1 MAEPPLHGGTN
12 IWNVTTEAG
21 GPLGIQ
27 SHLHRP
33 LLFSIFNLFSKTTA
47 PECNLKQIYAFSKDG
62 PKTKVAQ
69 NLILRNFVL
78 GCSLKFQMDFE
89 IHAQNAM
96 ALILN
101 NKFQI

>member
-1 MAEPPLHGGTN
+1 M
-12 IWNVTTEAG
+12 V
-21 GPLGIQ
+21 Q
-27 SHLHRP
+27 
-33 LLFSIFNLFSKTTA
+33 
-47 PECNLKQIYAFSKDG
+47 KQ
-62 PKTKVAQ
+62 KVAQ